1 MKKVDKTTSVF
12 IANDGTEFLNE
23 ESCITYEKENQ
34 KEWVEYYT
42 YLHAEKWEVFEEM
55 DADGFHFNEDD
66 EEVMRNLKYIL
77 NEISIKIK
85 IHMWTGEYEIISVDG
100 RELK

>member
-12 IANDGTEFLNE
+12 IANDWTEFLDE
-23 ESCITYEKENQ
+23 ESCITYEKINK
-34 KEWVEYYT
+34 KECVYYDK

-55 DADGFHFNEDD
+55 KSDWFHFNEDD
-66 EEVMRNLKYIL
+66 KEVMEDLKYIL
-77 NEISIKIK
+77 NEICVRIK

>member
-34 KEWVEYYT
+34 KEWVEYDT
-42 YLHAEKWEVFEEM
+42 YLHAEKCEVFEEM
-55 DADGFHFNEDD
+55 KSDWFHFNEDD
-66 EEVMRNLKYIL
+66 EEVMGDLKYIL
-77 NEISIKIK
+77 NEICVRIK
-85 IHMWTGEYEIISVDG
+85 IHMWTWEYEIISVDG

>member
-34 KEWVEYYT
+34 KEWVEYDT

-55 DADGFHFNEDD
+55 KSDGFHFNEDD
-66 EEVMRNLKYIL
+66 EELAGNLKYIL
-77 NEISIKIK
+77 NEISVRIK
-85 IHMWTGEYEIISVDG
+85 IHM
-100 RELK
+100 